1 MAACPDS
8 ALDTVEADTR
18 AISATSSSVAA
29 LTAETMR
36 GARAPV
42 NARPEGYLPLFAST
56 LHDMLCKLYSDMPY
70 FREDFVDTTNVA
82 GMSSSSSNA
91 STRSG

>member
-1 MAACPDS
+1 
-8 ALDTVEADTR
+8 
-18 AISATSSSVAA
+18 
-29 LTAETMR
+29 
-36 GARAPV
+36 
-42 NARPEGYLPLFAST
+42 
-56 LHDMLCKLYSDMPY
+56 MLCKLYSDMPY